1 MERVIGQKSDE
12 KAIADAPEEEKPVK
26 TKKKSV
32 KQSSEDEILNKNA
45 IEINP
50 RLEEAVMRTVVLGW
64 GRMNPITSGH
74 GILVNKIK
82 DVARKNKATPLVYIS
97 HSQDPKKNPLDYDDK
112 IMIAKK
118 AFGNNIIQKSKSRTI
133 IQIMQ
138 ELETRFEKVILVVG
152 DDRVKQ
158 FETLLN
164 KYNGKDYT
172 LKEIEIQSA
181 GKRADPDSDSA
192 KDLSAANMSASVM
205 RKLASEGDLAGF
217 SKGLPQKL
225 KSDAQDIYDMV
236 RGGMKIAEMMEED
249 DALSEAMNM
258 QQRRARSLIMRKYKG
273 KIAMGRKRMAK
284 KAATMDKLKSRA
296 RKAAIKIIRKKIAG
310 KKGANYA
317 KLGAGEKMMID
328 KRVEKKKTA
337 IDKIAKRLLP
347 MVRKADLAK
356 RSKVKKESL
365 DLEFDNFLNESFN
378 VDFEQF
384 IEEHATKRHHK
395 MLNADGTVKLDR
407 RFRAF
412 RAKKDAEIEEG
423 PALDAVIDKHKDE
436 RLSQVKRHKEE
447 RADVRVREIRAKAQ
461 EEFTDEAALINFIE
475 ETANDIFDQ
484 VTLDEYKI
492 EQSLEAKSIKS
503 GVELEIVQHV
513 YEEAMETYVESDT
526 MDIHQWAFSCVNA
539 TIANMDEGKKGGLW
553 DNIHKKRKRI
563 KAGSKEKMRK
573 PGSDGAPTN
582 DDFENARS
590 EEFAEAGLWDNIH
603 KKRKRIKAG
612 SKEKMRKPGSDGA
625 PTNDDFENSRSEDVN
640 EAFAEL
646 FTEKSPLDMVK
657 GKLGLKLYK
666 KQYQHA
672 LSTLKD
678 LVSRKKKESGGP
690 KGSMRHDIGYYAA
703 QIARSY
709 QNVDAKLLAG
719 MLKED
724 GGAGDQSTDKV
735 TKRYKKD
742 TPGEAYNINEAF
754 DDMFSEDVTQKQ
766 LNDLEK
772 FGDRLLAK
780 FKIDI
785 EFTRHFADRMND
797 TRNKPSITVAELQK
811 VFKKIAKRKAVEIRQ
826 NPDSEA
832 VLKDMQA
839 DLNLPIVINYDK
851 NKDEYEVVNKT
862 IMRKKNFGTS
872 DKVIEV

>member
-1 MERVIGQKSDE
+1 MDKVIGQKSDE
-12 KAIADAPEEEKPVK
+12 KAIADTPQDDKPVK
-26 TKKKSV
+26 AKKKSV
-32 KQSSEDEILNKNA
+32 KKSSEDELLNKNA

-74 GILVNKIK
+74 EILVNKIK
-82 DVARKNKATPLVYIS
+82 AVAKKIKATPIIYVS

-138 ELETRFEKVILVVG
+138 ELENSYEKVVLVVG
-152 DDRVKQ
+152 SDRVKD

-164 KYNGKDYT
+164 RYNGKDYN
-172 LKEIEIQSA
+172 LKEIEVQSA
-181 GKRADPDSDSA
+181 GNRADPDSDKA

-217 SKGLPQKL
+217 SKGLPKKL

-236 RGGMKIAEMMEED
+236 RGGMKIAEMTEED
-249 DALSEAMNM
+249 ADLVEALNM
-258 QQRRARSLIMRKYKG
+258 QQRRARSLTMRKYKG
-273 KIAMGRKRMAK
+273 KIAAARKRMAK
-284 KAATMDKLKSRA
+284 KAATMDKLKARA
-296 RKAAIKIIRKKIAG
+296 RKAAIVIIRKKIAG
-310 KKGANYA
+310 KKGENYA
-317 KLGAGEKMMID
+317 KLGPGEKMMID
-328 KRVEKKKTA
+328 KRVEKKKSA
-337 IDKIAKRLLP
+337 VDKIAKRLLP

-356 RSKVKKESL
+356 RSAVKKESI
-365 DLEFDNFLNESFN
+365 DFEFDNFLGESYNAEFESFL
-378 VDFEQF
+378 
-384 IEEHATKRHHK
+384 EESSTGPRYHE
-395 MLNADGTVKLDR
+395 MLKKDGTIKLDR

-412 RAKKDAEIEEG
+412 RNKKKPEVEPLEEVSTNTDAEKT
-423 PALDAVIDKHKDE
+423 LKLHHKDE
-436 RLSQVKRHKEE
+436 RENMSREHE
-447 RADVRVREIRAKAQ
+447 RAMDALQTRELRKKVRQINK
-461 EEFTDEAALINFIE
+461 EEFTDESALINFIE

-484 VTLDEYKI
+484 VTLDEHKI

-503 GVELEIVQHV
+503 GVELEIIQHV

-539 TIANMDEGKKGGLW
+539 TIANIDEGKKGGLW

-582 DDFENARS
+582 DDFENA
-590 EEFAEAGLWDNIH
+590 
-603 KKRKRIKAG
+603 
-612 SKEKMRKPGSDGA
+612 
-625 PTNDDFENSRSEDVN
+625 RSEDVN

-742 TPGEAYNINEAF
+742 TPGEAYDINEAF

-797 TRNKPSITVAELQK
+797 ARNKPSITVAELQK

>member
-1 MERVIGQKSDE
+1 MEKVIGQKSDE

-32 KQSSEDEILNKNA
+32 KQSSQDEILNKNA

-328 KRVEKKKTA
+328 KRVEKKKGA

-365 DLEFDNFLNESFN
+365 DLEFGNFLNETYN

-412 RAKKDAEIEEG
+412 RAKKDVEIEEG

-436 RLSQVKRHKEE
+436 RVSQVKRHKEE

-461 EEFTDEAALINFIE
+461 EEFTDESALIKFIE

-484 VTLDEYKI
+484 VTLDEHKI

-582 DDFENARS
+582 DDFENA
-590 EEFAEAGLWDNIH
+590 
-603 KKRKRIKAG
+603 
-612 SKEKMRKPGSDGA
+612 
-625 PTNDDFENSRSEDVN
+625 RSEDVN

-797 TRNKPSITVAELQK
+797 ARNKPSITVAELQK

>member
-1 MERVIGQKSDE
+1 MDKVIGQKSDE
-12 KAIADAPEEEKPVK
+12 KAIADTPQDDKPVK
-26 TKKKSV
+26 AKKKSV
-32 KQSSEDEILNKNA
+32 KKSSEDELLNKNA

-74 GILVNKIK
+74 EILVNKIK
-82 DVARKNKATPLVYIS
+82 AVAKKMKATPIIYVS

-138 ELETRFEKVILVVG
+138 ELENSYEKVVLVVG
-152 DDRVKQ
+152 SDRVKD

-164 KYNGKDYT
+164 RYNGKDYT
-172 LKEIEIQSA
+172 LKEIEVQSA
-181 GKRADPDSDSA
+181 GNRADPDSDKA

-217 SKGLPQKL
+217 SKGLPKKL

-236 RGGMKIAEMMEED
+236 RGGMKIAEMTEED
-249 DALSEAMNM
+249 DDLVEALNM
-258 QQRRARSLIMRKYKG
+258 QQRRARSLTMRKYKG
-273 KIAMGRKRMAK
+273 KIAAARKRMAK
-284 KAATMDKLKSRA
+284 KAATMDKLKARA
-296 RKAAIKIIRKKIAG
+296 RKAAIVIIRKKIAG
-310 KKGANYA
+310 KKGENYA
-317 KLGAGEKMMID
+317 KLGPGEKMMID
-328 KRVEKKKTA
+328 KRVEKKKSA
-337 IDKIAKRLLP
+337 VDKIAKRLLP

-356 RSKVKKESL
+356 RSAVKKESI
-365 DLEFDNFLNESFN
+365 DFEFDNFLGESYNAEFELFLGESYNNEFESFL
-378 VDFEQF
+378 
-384 IEEHATKRHHK
+384 EEGSTGPRYHE
-395 MLNADGTVKLDR
+395 MLKKDGTIKLDR

-412 RAKKDAEIEEG
+412 RNKKKPEVEPLEEVSTNTDAEKT
-423 PALDAVIDKHKDE
+423 LKLHHKDE
-436 RLSQVKRHKEE
+436 RENMSREHE
-447 RADVRVREIRAKAQ
+447 RSMDALQTRELRKKVRQINK
-461 EEFTDEAALINFIE
+461 EEFTDESALINFIE

-484 VTLDEYKI
+484 VTLDEHKI

-503 GVELEIVQHV
+503 GVELEIIQHV

-539 TIANMDEGKKGGLW
+539 TIANIDEGKKGGLW

-590 EEFAEAGLWDNIH
+590 EEFAEKSPADYMKNQLGKVVH
-603 KKRKRIKAG
+603 KKAY
-612 SKEKMRKPGSDGA
+612 
-625 PTNDDFENSRSEDVN
+625 T
-640 EAFAEL
+640 
-646 FTEKSPLDMVK
+646 
-657 GKLGLKLYK
+657 
-666 KQYQHA
+666 HA
-672 LSTLKD
+672 LKALVD
-678 LVSRKKKESGGP
+678 LLDRKKSEGG
-690 KGSMRHDIGYYAA
+690 KNGMKHGAEYYAA
-703 QIARSY
+703 QIAKSY
-709 QNVDAKLLAG
+709 PKFINGRVLAS
-719 MLKED
+719 MLPKGYVKEE

>member
-1 MERVIGQKSDE
+1 MDKVIGQKSDE
-12 KAIADAPEEEKPVK
+12 KAIADTPQDDKPVK
-26 TKKKSV
+26 AKKKSV
-32 KQSSEDEILNKNA
+32 KKSSEDELLNKNA

-74 GILVNKIK
+74 EILVNKIK
-82 DVARKNKATPLVYIS
+82 AVAKKIKATPIIYVS

-138 ELETRFEKVILVVG
+138 ELENSYEKVVLVVG
-152 DDRVKQ
+152 SDRVKD

-164 KYNGKDYT
+164 RYNGKDYT
-172 LKEIEIQSA
+172 LKEIEVQSA
-181 GKRADPDSDSA
+181 GNRADPDSDKA

-217 SKGLPQKL
+217 SKGLPKKL

-236 RGGMKIAEMMEED
+236 RGGMKIAEMTEED
-249 DALSEAMNM
+249 DDLVEALNM
-258 QQRRARSLIMRKYKG
+258 QQRRARSLTMRKYKG
-273 KIAMGRKRMAK
+273 KIAAARKRMAK
-284 KAATMDKLKSRA
+284 KAATMDKLKARA
-296 RKAAIKIIRKKIAG
+296 RKAAIVIIRKKIAG
-310 KKGANYA
+310 KKGENYA
-317 KLGAGEKMMID
+317 KLGPGEKMMID
-328 KRVEKKKTA
+328 KRVEKKKSA
-337 IDKIAKRLLP
+337 VDKIAKRLLP

-356 RSKVKKESL
+356 RSAVKKESI
-365 DLEFDNFLNESFN
+365 DFEFDNFLGESYNAEFELFLGESYNNEFESFL
-378 VDFEQF
+378 
-384 IEEHATKRHHK
+384 EEGSTGPRYHE
-395 MLNADGTVKLDR
+395 MLKKDGTIKLDR

-412 RAKKDAEIEEG
+412 RNKKKPEVEPLEEVSTNTDAEKT
-423 PALDAVIDKHKDE
+423 LKLHHKDE
-436 RLSQVKRHKEE
+436 RENMSREHE
-447 RADVRVREIRAKAQ
+447 RSMDALQTRELRKKVRQINK
-461 EEFTDEAALINFIE
+461 EEFTDESALINFIE

-484 VTLDEYKI
+484 VTLDEHKI

-503 GVELEIVQHV
+503 GVELEIIQHV

-539 TIANMDEGKKGGLW
+539 TIANIDEGKKGGLW

-590 EEFAEAGLWDNIH
+590 EEFAEKSPADYMKNQLGKVVH
-603 KKRKRIKAG
+603 KKAY
-612 SKEKMRKPGSDGA
+612 
-625 PTNDDFENSRSEDVN
+625 T
-640 EAFAEL
+640 
-646 FTEKSPLDMVK
+646 
-657 GKLGLKLYK
+657 
-666 KQYQHA
+666 HA
-672 LSTLKD
+672 LKALVD
-678 LVSRKKKESGGP
+678 LLDRKKIEGG
-690 KGSMRHDIGYYAA
+690 KNGMKHGAEYYAA
-703 QIARSY
+703 QIAKSY
-709 QNVDAKLLAG
+709 PKFINGRVLAS
-719 MLKED
+719 MLPKGYVKEE

-797 TRNKPSITVAELQK
+797 ARNKPSITVAELQK

>member
-1 MERVIGQKSDE
+1 MDKVIGQKSDE
-12 KAIADAPEEEKPVK
+12 KAIADTPQDDKPVK
-26 TKKKSV
+26 AKKKSV
-32 KQSSEDEILNKNA
+32 KKSSEDELLNKNA

-74 GILVNKIK
+74 EILVNKIK
-82 DVARKNKATPLVYIS
+82 AVAKKIKATPIIYVS

-138 ELETRFEKVILVVG
+138 ELENSYEKVVLVVG
-152 DDRVKQ
+152 SDRVKD

-164 KYNGKDYT
+164 RYNGKDYT
-172 LKEIEIQSA
+172 LKEIEVQSA
-181 GKRADPDSDSA
+181 GNRADPDSDKA

-217 SKGLPQKL
+217 SKGLPKKL

-236 RGGMKIAEMMEED
+236 RGGMKIAEMTEED
-249 DALSEAMNM
+249 DDLVEALNM
-258 QQRRARSLIMRKYKG
+258 QQRRARSLTMRKYKG
-273 KIAMGRKRMAK
+273 KIAAARKRMAK
-284 KAATMDKLKSRA
+284 KAATMDKLKARA
-296 RKAAIKIIRKKIAG
+296 RKAAIVIIRKKIAG
-310 KKGANYA
+310 KKGENYA
-317 KLGAGEKMMID
+317 KLGPGEKMMID
-328 KRVEKKKTA
+328 KRVEKKKSA
-337 IDKIAKRLLP
+337 VDKIAKRLLP

-356 RSKVKKESL
+356 RSAVKKESI
-365 DLEFDNFLNESFN
+365 DFEFDNFLGESYNAEFELFLGESYNNEFESFL
-378 VDFEQF
+378 
-384 IEEHATKRHHK
+384 EEGSTGPRYHE
-395 MLNADGTVKLDR
+395 MLKKDGTIKLDR

-412 RAKKDAEIEEG
+412 RNKKKPEVEPLEEVSTNTDAEKT
-423 PALDAVIDKHKDE
+423 LKLHHKDE
-436 RLSQVKRHKEE
+436 RENMSREHE
-447 RADVRVREIRAKAQ
+447 RSMDALQTRELRKKVRQINK
-461 EEFTDEAALINFIE
+461 EEFTDESALINFIE

-484 VTLDEYKI
+484 VTLDEHKI

-503 GVELEIVQHV
+503 GVELEIIQHV

-539 TIANMDEGKKGGLW
+539 TIANIDEGKKGGLW

-590 EEFAEAGLWDNIH
+590 EEFAEKSPADYMKNQLGKVVH
-603 KKRKRIKAG
+603 KKAY
-612 SKEKMRKPGSDGA
+612 
-625 PTNDDFENSRSEDVN
+625 T
-640 EAFAEL
+640 
-646 FTEKSPLDMVK
+646 
-657 GKLGLKLYK
+657 
-666 KQYQHA
+666 HA
-672 LSTLKD
+672 LKALVD
-678 LVSRKKKESGGP
+678 LLDRKKIEGG
-690 KGSMRHDIGYYAA
+690 KNGMKHGAEYYAA
-703 QIARSY
+703 QIAKSY
-709 QNVDAKLLAG
+709 PKFINGRVLAS
-719 MLKED
+719 MLPKGYVKEE

>member
-1 MERVIGQKSDE
+1 MERVIGLKSDE
-12 KAIADAPEEEKPVK
+12 KAIADTPEDDKPVK
-26 TKKKSV
+26 AKKKSV
-32 KQSSEDEILNKNA
+32 KQSSEDELLNKNA

-50 RLEEAVMRTVVLGW
+50 RLEEAVMRTAVLGW

-74 GILVNKIK
+74 EVLVNKIK
-82 DVARKNKATPLVYIS
+82 DVARKIKATPIIYIS

-138 ELETRFEKVILVVG
+138 ELETRFEKVVLVVG
-152 DDRVKQ
+152 SDRVKD

-172 LKEIEIQSA
+172 LKEIEVQSA
-181 GKRADPDSDSA
+181 GNRADPDSDKA
-192 KDLSAANMSASVM
+192 KDLSPANMSASVM
-205 RKLASEGDLAGF
+205 RKLASDGDLAGF
-217 SKGLPQKL
+217 SKGLPKNL

-236 RGGMKIAEMMEED
+236 RGGMKIAEMAEED
-249 DALSEAMNM
+249 ADLVEAMNM
-258 QQRRARSLIMRKYKG
+258 QQRRARSLLMRKYKG
-273 KIAMGRKRMAK
+273 KIAAGRKRMAK
-284 KAATMDKLKSRA
+284 KAATMDRLKQRA

-310 KKGANYA
+310 KKGEQYA
-317 KLGAGEKMMID
+317 QLGPGEKMMID
-328 KRVEKKKTA
+328 KRVEKKKSA
-337 IDKIAKRLLP
+337 VDKIAKRLLP

-356 RSKVKKESL
+356 RSAVKKESIDL
-365 DLEFDNFLNESFN
+365 DFDKFLDESF
-378 VDFEQF
+378 DTKFESF
-384 IEEHATKRHHK
+384 LEEGHRYHE
-395 MLNADGTVKLDR
+395 MLNKDGTVKLDR

-412 RAKKDAEIEEG
+412 RDKKTQEIEEVSVDNENEKT
-423 PALDAVIDKHKDE
+423 LKRHHKDE
-436 RLSQVKRHKEE
+436 RENMSRDHE
-447 RADVRVREIRAKAQ
+447 REMDSLQTRELRKRVRQINREEVADEGYAADKAKKTKETQAKHDKRMNKSARDSIKKYEKSRK

-484 VTLDEYKI
+484 VTLDEQKI
-492 EQSLEAKSIKS
+492 ENSLQAKSDKS
-503 GVELEIVQHV
+503 GVELEIIQHV
-513 YEEAMETYVESDT
+513 YEEAMETYVEGGP

-539 TIANMDEGKKGGLW
+539 TIANIDEGKKGGLW

-563 KAGSKEKMRK
+563 EGGSKEKMRK

-590 EEFAEAGLWDNIH
+590 EEFAERSPTDYMKNQLGKVVH
-603 KKRKRIKAG
+603 KKAYTHALKTLIDLLDRKKSEYG
-612 SKEKMRKPGSDGA
+612 KSGMRHSVEYYASQIAKSYP
-625 PTNDDFENSRSEDVN
+625 DFINSRVLAS
-640 EAFAEL
+640 
-646 FTEKSPLDMVK
+646 MV
-657 GKLGLKLYK
+657 
-666 KQYQHA
+666 
-672 LSTLKD
+672 
-678 LVSRKKKESGGP
+678 P
-690 KGSMRHDIGYYAA
+690 KGY
-703 QIARSY
+703 
-709 QNVDAKLLAG
+709 V
-719 MLKED
+719 KEE

-754 DDMFSEDVTQKQ
+754 DDMFTEDVTQKQ

-797 TRNKPSITVAELQK
+797 ARNKPAITIAELQK

>member
-412 RAKKDAEIEEG
+412 RAKKDVEIEEG

-582 DDFENARS
+582 DDFEN
-590 EEFAEAGLWDNIH
+590 
-603 KKRKRIKAG
+603 
-612 SKEKMRKPGSDGA
+612 
-625 PTNDDFENSRSEDVN
+625 SRSEDVN

-742 TPGEAYNINEAF
+742 TPGEAYDINEAF

-797 TRNKPSITVAELQK
+797 ARNKPSITVAELQK

>member
-32 KQSSEDEILNKNA
+32 KQSSQDEILNKNA

-412 RAKKDAEIEEG
+412 RAKKDVEIEEG

-590 EEFAEAGLWDNIH
+590 EEFAEKSPADYMKNQLGKVVH
-603 KKRKRIKAG
+603 KKAY
-612 SKEKMRKPGSDGA
+612 
-625 PTNDDFENSRSEDVN
+625 T
-640 EAFAEL
+640 
-646 FTEKSPLDMVK
+646 
-657 GKLGLKLYK
+657 
-666 KQYQHA
+666 HA
-672 LSTLKD
+672 LKALVD
-678 LVSRKKKESGGP
+678 LLDRKKIEGG
-690 KGSMRHDIGYYAA
+690 KNGMKHGAEYYAA
-703 QIARSY
+703 QIAKSY
-709 QNVDAKLLAG
+709 PKFINGRVLAS
-719 MLKED
+719 MLPKGYVKEE

-797 TRNKPSITVAELQK
+797 ARNKPSITVAELQK

>member
-1 MERVIGQKSDE
+1 
-12 KAIADAPEEEKPVK
+12 
-26 TKKKSV
+26 
-32 KQSSEDEILNKNA
+32 
-45 IEINP
+45 
-50 RLEEAVMRTVVLGW
+50 
-64 GRMNPITSGH
+64 
-74 GILVNKIK
+74 
-82 DVARKNKATPLVYIS
+82 
-97 HSQDPKKNPLDYDDK
+97 
-112 IMIAKK
+112 
-118 AFGNNIIQKSKSRTI
+118 
-133 IQIMQ
+133 
-138 ELETRFEKVILVVG
+138 
-152 DDRVKQ
+152 
-158 FETLLN
+158 
-164 KYNGKDYT
+164 
-172 LKEIEIQSA
+172 
-181 GKRADPDSDSA
+181 
-192 KDLSAANMSASVM
+192 
-205 RKLASEGDLAGF
+205 
-217 SKGLPQKL
+217 
-225 KSDAQDIYDMV
+225 
-236 RGGMKIAEMMEED
+236 
-249 DALSEAMNM
+249 
-258 QQRRARSLIMRKYKG
+258 
-273 KIAMGRKRMAK
+273 
-284 KAATMDKLKSRA
+284 
-296 RKAAIKIIRKKIAG
+296 
-310 KKGANYA
+310 
-317 KLGAGEKMMID
+317 
-328 KRVEKKKTA
+328 
-337 IDKIAKRLLP
+337 
-347 MVRKADLAK
+347 
-356 RSKVKKESL
+356 
-365 DLEFDNFLNESFN
+365 
-378 VDFEQF
+378 
-384 IEEHATKRHHK
+384 
-395 MLNADGTVKLDR
+395 
-407 RFRAF
+407 
-412 RAKKDAEIEEG
+412 
-423 PALDAVIDKHKDE
+423 
-436 RLSQVKRHKEE
+436 
-447 RADVRVREIRAKAQ
+447 
-461 EEFTDEAALINFIE
+461 
-475 ETANDIFDQ
+475 
-484 VTLDEYKI
+484 
-492 EQSLEAKSIKS
+492 
-503 GVELEIVQHV
+503 
-513 YEEAMETYVESDT
+513 METYVESDT

-539 TIANMDEGKKGGLW
+539 TIANIDEGKKGGLW

-582 DDFENARS
+582 DDFENA
-590 EEFAEAGLWDNIH
+590 
-603 KKRKRIKAG
+603 
-612 SKEKMRKPGSDGA
+612 
-625 PTNDDFENSRSEDVN
+625 RSEDVN

-678 LVSRKKKESGGP
+678 LVSRKKKESSGP

-742 TPGEAYNINEAF
+742 TPGEAYDINEAF

-797 TRNKPSITVAELQK
+797 ARNKPSITVAELQK

>member
-1 MERVIGQKSDE
+1 MDKVIGQKSDE
-12 KAIADAPEEEKPVK
+12 KAIADTPQDDKPVK
-26 TKKKSV
+26 AKKKSV
-32 KQSSEDEILNKNA
+32 KKSSEDELLNKNA

-74 GILVNKIK
+74 EILVNKIK
-82 DVARKNKATPLVYIS
+82 AVAKKIKATPIIYVS

-138 ELETRFEKVILVVG
+138 ELENSYEKVVLVVG
-152 DDRVKQ
+152 SDRVKD

-164 KYNGKDYT
+164 RYNGKDYN
-172 LKEIEIQSA
+172 LKEIEVQSA
-181 GKRADPDSDSA
+181 GNRADPDSDKA

-217 SKGLPQKL
+217 SKGLPKKL

-236 RGGMKIAEMMEED
+236 RGGMKIAEMTEED
-249 DALSEAMNM
+249 DDLVEALNM
-258 QQRRARSLIMRKYKG
+258 QQRRARSLTMRKYKG
-273 KIAMGRKRMAK
+273 KIAAARKRMAK
-284 KAATMDKLKSRA
+284 KAATMDKLKARA
-296 RKAAIKIIRKKIAG
+296 RKAAIVIIRKKIAG
-310 KKGANYA
+310 KKGENYA
-317 KLGAGEKMMID
+317 KLGPGEKMMID
-328 KRVEKKKTA
+328 KRVEKKKSA
-337 IDKIAKRLLP
+337 VDKIAKRLLP

-356 RSKVKKESL
+356 RSAVKKESI
-365 DLEFDNFLNESFN
+365 DFEFDNFLGESYNAEFESFL
-378 VDFEQF
+378 
-384 IEEHATKRHHK
+384 EESSTGPRYHE
-395 MLNADGTVKLDR
+395 MLKKDGTIKLDR

-412 RAKKDAEIEEG
+412 RNKKKPEVEPLEEVSTNTDAEKT
-423 PALDAVIDKHKDE
+423 LKLHHKDE
-436 RLSQVKRHKEE
+436 RESMSREHE
-447 RADVRVREIRAKAQ
+447 RAMDALQTRELRKKVRQINK
-461 EEFTDEAALINFIE
+461 EEFTDESALINFIE

-484 VTLDEYKI
+484 VTLDEHKI

-503 GVELEIVQHV
+503 GVELEIIQHV

-539 TIANMDEGKKGGLW
+539 TIANIDEGKKGGLW

-590 EEFAEAGLWDNIH
+590 E
-603 KKRKRIKAG
+603 
-612 SKEKMRKPGSDGA
+612 
-625 PTNDDFENSRSEDVN
+625 DVN
-640 EAFAEL
+640 EAVAEL

-742 TPGEAYNINEAF
+742 TPGEAYDINEAF

-797 TRNKPSITVAELQK
+797 ARNKPSITVAELQK